1 MSRPSP
7 APGRG
12 LERLGYAAWASI
24 AVSLFLVFFVAR
36 KADVAMGGELQR
48 IFYFHVPSAWIAY
61 LAFAIVFIASI
72 AYLRTGSA
80 RWDLLAGA
88 SAETGVVF
96 CTLVLIT
103 GPIWAAPVWG
113 TWWQWDARLTSA
125 LVLWLTYVG
134 YLFLRALSTEPGRT
148 GRIAA
153 VVGIAG
159 FVNVPIV
166 HFSVQWWRTLHP
178 TGPTPANP
186 AEASGLGG
194 PEMTAFF
201 FSLAA
206 FTLLFAWLLGIRMR
220 LGRLEGEV
228 DRLELERA
236 RAEIAPP
243 RGVRAP
249 TPLAVEGATE

>member
-1 MSRPSP
+1 MSQPSP
-7 APGRG
+7 ARRID
-12 LERLGYAAWASI
+12 LLGYAAWGSVLLA
-24 AVSLFLVFFVAR
+24 LGLVFLLAR
-36 KADVAMGGELQR
+36 TADPAMGGELQR

-72 AYLRTGSA
+72 AYLRTASP

-88 SAETGVVF
+88 SGEVGVVF
-96 CTLVLIT
+96 CTLVLVT
-103 GPIWAAPVWG
+103 GPIWARPVWG

-148 GRIAA
+148 GRLAA

-166 HFSVQWWRTLHP
+166 HFSVRWWRTLHP
-178 TGPTPANP
+178 SGPTPANP

-194 PEMTAFF
+194 PELTAFF
-201 FSLAA
+201 VSLVA
-206 FTLLFAWLLGIRMR
+206 FTLLFAWLLAERVR
-220 LGRLEGEV
+220 LGRLEAEV
-228 DRLELERA
+228 EALELDRA
-236 RAEIAPP
+236 RAEVAPP
-243 RGVRAP
+243 ARPAARPVTA
-249 TPLAVEGATE
+249 E

>member
-1 MSRPSP
+1 MSPSRRLT
-7 APGRG
+7 A
-12 LERLGYAAWASI
+12 LGYAAWGSI
-24 AVSLFLVFFVAR
+24 ALSLALVFLLAR
-36 KADVAMGGELQR
+36 TADPSMGGELQR

-72 AYLRTGSA
+72 AYLKTGSN
-80 RWDLLAGA
+80 RWDLLAGS
-88 SAETGVVF
+88 SAEVGVVF

-103 GPIWAAPVWG
+103 GPIWARPVWG

-148 GRIAA
+148 GRLAA
-153 VVGIAG
+153 VVGIVG

-166 HFSVQWWRTLHP
+166 HFSVRWWRTLHP
-178 TGPTPANP
+178 SGPTPANP

-201 FSLAA
+201 VSLAA
-206 FTLLFAWLLGIRMR
+206 FTLLFAWLLATRVR
-220 LGRLEGEV
+220 LGRLEAEV
-228 DRLELERA
+228 DALELARA
-236 RAEIAPP
+236 RAELTPAPP
-243 RGVRAP
+243 TPAP
-249 TPLAVEGATE
+249 AAT